1 MHARESG
8 SLKWIVP
15 PQVEGAVGALCEQME
30 DLEIDFPLAPKL
42 LGGFMGDAV
51 AAGVLALGPG
61 LFSAI
66 EYVDLK
72 RRFFALVLGAAVA
85 KVGEDKAMKMA
96 ADGGIKADELLAGD
110 KEDGDLRDFLKSK
123 NLAKCP

>member
-1 MHARESG
+1 MLWRRGCWRWARGCFPRSRYSSSTPKPSFFLPSPPLPLLSTPDLPCPLPFPPPY
-8 SLKWIVP
+8 SLSLT
-15 PQVEGAVGALCEQME
+15 AALIYTQ
-30 DLEIDFPLAPKL
+30 
-42 LGGFMGDAV
+42 
-51 AAGVLALGPG
+51 
-61 LFSAI
+61 
-66 EYVDLK
+66 YVDLK